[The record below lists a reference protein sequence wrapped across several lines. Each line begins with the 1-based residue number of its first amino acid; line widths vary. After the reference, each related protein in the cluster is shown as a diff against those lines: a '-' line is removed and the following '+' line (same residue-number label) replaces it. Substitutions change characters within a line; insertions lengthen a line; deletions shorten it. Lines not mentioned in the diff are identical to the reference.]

1 MIQISILSYYFS
13 RRVPDGRNSRERVD
27 WWRIASHS
35 SKARCSKRHCRP
47 ILIAGISPHSAQR
60 RMLRGVTPRRP
71 AMIAVERYLALGDE
85 IEDALNS
92 EVILMEDSSQTD
104 RLFAK

>member
-1 MIQISILSYYFS
+1 
-13 RRVPDGRNSRERVD
+13 
-27 WWRIASHS
+27 
-35 SKARCSKRHCRP
+35 
-47 ILIAGISPHSAQR
+47 
-60 RMLRGVTPRRP
+60 
-71 AMIAVERYLALGDE
+71 MIAVERYLALGDE